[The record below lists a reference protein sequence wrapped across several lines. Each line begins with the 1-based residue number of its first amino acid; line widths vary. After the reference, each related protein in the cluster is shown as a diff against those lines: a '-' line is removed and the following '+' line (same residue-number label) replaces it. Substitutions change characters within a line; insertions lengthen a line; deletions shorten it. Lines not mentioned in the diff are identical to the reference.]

1 MNGDIKFSDNKIEP
15 QSEFAKKLD
24 NFWYYNK
31 WKVIAAV
38 FIAVALTVCI
48 VQCATR
54 EKNDI
59 VVIFAGAYQS
69 YNAGITDIKAAF
81 DEVEPETVGK
91 LGVGFNALEIYSD
104 EYVKAHPAVN
114 GQINSANFQNFT
126 QLLEAGEQ
134 SLVIA
139 DSWIYDAIKDRIK
152 LRKVSEFATL
162 DEAALYDECAVKFK
176 KTAFFEKYSDA
187 FDELPDDAVI
197 FLCDYSI
204 FRQYTGCSGGRDK
217 NYEKAEILFET
228 ILNFKVS

>member
-1 MNGDIKFSDNKIEP
+1 MNGDVKFSDNKIEP

-48 VQCATR
+48 VQCAKR
-54 EKNDI
+54 EKNDVTI
-59 VVIFAGAYQS
+59 LYAGAYQS
-69 YNAGITDIKAAF
+69 YNAGITSMKSAL
-81 DEVEPETVGK
+81 DEIEPESVGT
-91 LGVGFNALEIYSD
+91 LGVGLSVLEIYSD

-134 SLVIA
+134 SLLII
-139 DSWIYDAIKDRIK
+139 DSWIYDTIKDRINI
-152 LRKVSEFATL
+152 RKISDFAEL
-162 DEAALYDECAVKFK
+162 DEASLYDERAVWFK
-176 KTAFFEKYSDA
+176 KTAFFEKYKDA
-187 FDELPDDAVI
+187 FDDLPDDTVI
-197 FLCDYSI
+197 LLCDYSL
-204 FRQYTGCSGGRDK
+204 FRQYTGCSGGKDK

-228 ILNFKVS
+228 ILNY